1 MTAHARPRFAGLF
14 HRRQPDLIPT
24 DRPPVSLVEYWDD
37 LTGRPPVSF
46 AEIERDCADWDHPAS
61 TSRDGSPDDAG
72 DALGQDLGDAGDGQ
86 GDGPPWDAAAP
97 AAHLNPGPGSLSAFH
112 AAADLRDQRAQ
123 ALADEHESWYGWDLT
138 AMNNPVTRTRP
149 YAPEP
154 EPEPEPVPVS
164 YPPLDL
170 HADLGS
176 CVIFRD
182 TVQGHFVRQ
191 EHARGRRAL
200 PGETWLQE
208 QARVYGERFTA
219 ELDDFDRLVAGVPVP
234 DYRIAEQWDVPAAA
248 AGGMIP

>member
-1 MTAHARPRFAGLF
+1 MTAHARPRLAGLF
-14 HRRQPDLIPT
+14 RRRQPDLIPMRT
-24 DRPPVSLVEYWDD
+24 ADYGDGPKIVGFWDEPAGRQPVSLVEYWDD

-46 AEIERDCADWDHPAS
+46 AEIERDCADWDAEHPA
-61 TSRDGSPDDAG
+61 GGA
-72 DALGQDLGDAGDGQ
+72 
-86 GDGPPWDAAAP
+86 PPWDLAAP
-97 AAHLNPGPGSLSAFH
+97 AAHPNPGPGSLSAFH
-112 AAADLRDQRAQ
+112 AAEDLRDQRAQ

-138 AMNNPVTRTRP
+138 AMDNPVTRTRP
-149 YAPEP
+149 YAP

-191 EHARGRRAL
+191 EHARGRRAH

-219 ELDDFDRLVAGVPVP
+219 ELDDIARQAAGVPLP
-234 DYRIAEQWDVPAAA
+234 DYRIAEQWATA
-248 AGGMIP
+248 AGGMLP

>member
-1 MTAHARPRFAGLF
+1 MTAHARPRRAGLF
-14 HRRQPDLIPT
+14 RRRQPDLIPMRT
-24 DRPPVSLVEYWDD
+24 VDYGDGPKIVGFWNELPAYPPHGWGDN
-37 LTGRPPVSF
+37 G
-46 AEIERDCADWDHPAS
+46 WDHPAS
-61 TSRDGSPDDAG
+61 TSQDDSPDDAG
-72 DALGQDLGDAGDGQ
+72 DALGQDIGDAGDGQ
-86 GDGPPWDAAAP
+86 GDGPPWDPADP
-97 AAHLNPGPGSLSAFH
+97 AAYLPPGP
-112 AAADLRDQRAQ
+112 
-123 ALADEHESWYGWDLT
+123 DEPSGWYGMTVID
-138 AMNNPVTRTRP
+138 NPVTLTRP
-149 YAPEP
+149 YPPAPAPAPAPEP
-154 EPEPEPVPVS
+154 EPVSVS

-191 EHARGRRAL
+191 EHARGRRAH